1 MTRKKSKQDALIDE
15 LLQDGHAVKDIL
27 GKDGLLKQL
36 TKRLVERT
44 LEAELTDHLGY
55 QPHASKGRGS
65 GNNRNGK
72 APKTVQSDSGELHIE
87 VPRDRS
93 GTFEPQLVKKRQR
106 RLAGFDD
113 KVIALYARGLST
125 RQIQGQLEE
134 LYGVEVSPTLISN
147 VTNTVMEDVRAW
159 QSRPLSAVYPILYF
173 DALFVKSRQEGPV
186 KNRAVYLALG
196 INLEGEKEL
205 LGLWVAETEG
215 SKFWLTVFNELKSR
229 GLQDCFIACV
239 DGLKGLPEAIETVF
253 PHTQVQLCIV
263 HKLRNSF
270 KYVPWK
276 DRKAVAKDLRAVYG
290 ATTLVEAEEAL
301 DRFSQ
306 TWDVKYPAISPSW
319 RADWERLTVFFDY
332 SPEIRKVIYTTN
344 AIESLNY
351 SLRRMLKTRG
361 SFPNDDS
368 ILKILY
374 LAINRVAKKWTM
386 SIRDWKA
393 ALNQFVIL
401 FGDRVP
407 V

>member
-15 LLQDGHAVKDIL
+15 LLQECENPKDIL
-27 GKDGLLKQL
+27 GKNGLLKQL

-44 LEAELTDHLGY
+44 LDAELTDHLGY
-55 QPHASKGRGS
+55 EPHSVQGRGT

-72 APKTVQSDSGELHIE
+72 GHKTVQSDTGALEIE
-87 VPRDRS
+87 VPRDRN
-93 GTFEPQLVKKRQR
+93 GTFEPQLVRKRQR
-106 RLAGFDD
+106 RLEGFDD
-113 KVIALYARGLST
+113 KVLALYARGLST
-125 RQIQGQLEE
+125 RDIQGQLEE
-134 LYGVEVSPTLISN
+134 LYGAAVSPTLISN

-159 QSRPLSAVYPILYF
+159 QSRPLSAVFPILYF

-186 KNRAVYLALG
+186 KNKAVYLALG

-205 LGLWVAETEG
+205 LGLWIAETEG
-215 SKFWLTVFNELKSR
+215 SKFWLSVFTDLKNR
-229 GLQDCFIACV
+229 GAQDCFIACV

-253 PHTQVQLCIV
+253 PHAQVQLCIV

-270 KYVPWK
+270 KYVTWK

-290 ATTLVEAEEAL
+290 AMTLAEAEEAL
-301 DRFSQ
+301 ERFSEK
-306 TWDVKYPAISPSW
+306 WDTKYPAISPSW
-319 RADWERLTVFFDY
+319 RADWERLTVFFNY
-332 SPEIRKVIYTTN
+332 SQEIRKVIYTTN

-351 SLRRMLKTRG
+351 TLRRVLKNRG
-361 SFPNDDS
+361 AFPNDDS

-386 SIRDWKA
+386 PIRNWKA

>member
-1 MTRKKSKQDALIDE
+1 MTRKKSKQDQLIDE
-15 LLQDGHAVKDIL
+15 LLQDGHDVKDIL

-44 LEAELTDHLGY
+44 LEAELTEHLGY
-55 QPHASKGRGS
+55 EPHASKGRGS

-72 APKTVQSDSGELHIE
+72 AKKTVQSDSGELQFE

-93 GTFEPQLVKKRQR
+93 ATFEPQLVKKRQR

-147 VTNTVMEDVRAW
+147 VTHAVMEDVRAW

-173 DALFVKSRQEGPV
+173 DAMFVKSRQEGPV
-186 KNRAVYLALG
+186 RNKAVYLALG

-205 LGLWVAETEG
+205 LGLWIAETEG

-239 DGLKGLPEAIETVF
+239 DGLKGLPEAIETVY

-290 ATTLVEAEEAL
+290 AKTLVEAEEAL

-306 TWDVKYPAISPSW
+306 SWDAKYPAISPSW
-319 RADWERLTVFFDY
+319 RAEWERLTVFFDY
-332 SPEIRKVIYTTN
+332 SSEIRKVIYTTN

-386 SIRDWKA
+386 PIRDWKA